1 MTLPLAL
8 EGIAFWSPTLPDW
21 AQARLAFQG
30 RAEPL
35 AEPVKRPA
43 PSMLAAAERR
53 RATDTVALALEVAS
67 AAARAAG
74 RDPANLRSVFVSCH
88 GDLSVNDYMC
98 STLAAT
104 PTLLSP
110 TKFHNSVHN
119 ATAGYW
125 TMGAACHASSTALTA
140 YDQSFAAGLLQAG
153 IQAAADGEP
162 VLLVCYDI
170 AASGALASVTQSTG
184 MLAAALVLAPAHGDD
199 ANLTLDVRQG
209 DIPNGAPRS
218 LAARSLTGNAM
229 SPLLPFFEL
238 LAAEAGGELVMPLG
252 RHGQLRAGW
261 HPPAASSS

>member
-1 MTLPLAL
+1 MTLSLAI

-30 RAEPL
+30 IAEPL
-35 AEPVKRPA
+35 ATPVKRPA
-43 PSMLAAAERR
+43 PSMLPAAERR

-67 AAARAAG
+67 AAARAAE
-74 RDPANLRSVFVSCH
+74 RDPATMRSVFVSCH

-98 STLAAT
+98 STLATT

-125 TMGAACHASSTALTA
+125 TMGAACHASSTALTG

-153 IQAAADGEP
+153 VQAAADGEP

-170 AASGALASVTQSTG
+170 AASGALASVTHSTG
-184 MLAAALVLAPAHGDD
+184 MLAAALVLAPTQGEG
-199 ANLTLDVRQG
+199 ANLTLDVQQG
-209 DIPNGAPRS
+209 DVANGAPRS
-218 LAARSLTGNAM
+218 LAARSLAGNAM

-238 LAAEAGGELVMPLG
+238 LATGAAGELMMPLG
-252 RHGQLRAGW
+252 RHGQLLAGW
-261 HPPAASSS
+261 RPPAAGSS